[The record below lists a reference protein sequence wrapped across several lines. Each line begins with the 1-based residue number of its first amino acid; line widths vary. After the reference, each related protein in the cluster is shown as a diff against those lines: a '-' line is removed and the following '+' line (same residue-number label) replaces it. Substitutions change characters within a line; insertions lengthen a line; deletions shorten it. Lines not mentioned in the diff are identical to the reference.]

1 MQWNEGKDVL
11 LMREVLGKSVAVY
24 KLGSQ
29 EHGQVWK
36 NVADTFNSLDEFNET
51 GRGVKD
57 RMINL
62 IKEYRVKINKEK
74 NEIGLGGEEPTEF
87 EVY

>member
-11 LMREVLGKSVAVY
+11 LMREVLSKSVAVH

-36 NVADTFNSLDEFNET
+36 NVADTFNSLDEFDET

-57 RMINL
+57 RIINL

-74 NEIGLGGEEPTEF
+74 NETGLGGEKPTEF